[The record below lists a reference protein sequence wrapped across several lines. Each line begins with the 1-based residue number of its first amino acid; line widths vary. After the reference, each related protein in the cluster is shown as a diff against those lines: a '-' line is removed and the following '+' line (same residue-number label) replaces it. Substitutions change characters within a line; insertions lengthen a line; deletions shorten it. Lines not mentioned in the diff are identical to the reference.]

1 LVVLR
6 PGPVVAGSIFLA
18 LAGIVVLLWPAD
30 SGWAG
35 RAAARPLSDNED
47 EIAWLNPAT
56 SSLAWDRF
64 VTAVRRLQSDGT
76 CPQVLLAPSSP
87 YPEQSTAVP
96 EFALSLPGGR
106 RLIFRWYK
114 LTGEVGSRDWIEAF
128 CNRPRPPLAVIG
140 GSSSDRARELAQ
152 ALASVKAS
160 SPPLFLITTATADRS
175 AFNEPL
181 MDIYRGRTWRYCFTN
196 RQMAEAIADFIW
208 SRTDLR
214 PDAAPVYLTAW
225 QDDPY
230 SRDLAEQF
238 HETIGPEGQAGAWAN
253 SSQPFWSASFPYS
266 IGSFTEPNRW
276 ETEGAGH
283 LIDELSQHPSQ
294 KRPLLVLTATP
305 QPARRFLRA
314 LLREAPAEAQ
324 RFVVATGDAIDFNTI
339 YRDRDLLWPI
349 QDFPIPLV
357 SFCHRN
363 PVDPSAFTPTES
375 TEPPSS
381 LGRSSTG
388 TQDLLLYRDIAATV
402 IRAWSAG
409 APPANADELAS
420 RLRDPSVV
428 GIRFGDN
435 GDLLAGAG
443 EYVVTLRPDVAT
455 GRVWPR
461 AHLQVWTRSSDNVG
475 RASLST
481 ATAWQP
487 VAIAG
492 RPELI
497 IDYGVSPSAP
507 AARGTD

>member
-1 LVVLR
+1 
-6 PGPVVAGSIFLA
+6 VVAGSIFLA
-18 LAGIVVLLWPAD
+18 LAGIAVLLWPAD

-35 RAAARPLSDNED
+35 RAAARPLADNED

-64 VTAVRRLQSDGT
+64 VTAVRRLQGDGS
-76 CPQVLLAPSSP
+76 CPDVLLVPSSP

-96 EFALSLPGGR
+96 ELALSLPSGR

-114 LTGEVGSRDWIEAF
+114 LTGEAGSHEWILAL
-128 CNRPRPPLAVIG
+128 CKRPRPPLAVIG

-152 ALASVKAS
+152 TLADLKVRVS

-196 RQMAEAIADFIW
+196 RQMAEAVADFVW
-208 SRTDLR
+208 SRPELR
-214 PDAAPVYLTAW
+214 PDAPPVYLTAW

-238 HETIGPEGQAGAWAN
+238 HEAIGPEGRAGAWTN
-253 SSQPFWSASFPYS
+253 SNSPPFWSASFPYS
-266 IGSFTEPNRW
+266 IGPFNEPNRW

-294 KRPLLVLTATP
+294 KRPLLILTATA

-375 TEPPSS
+375 TEPPST

-409 APPANADELAS
+409 APPASADELAS
-420 RLRDPSVV
+420 RLRDPSIV
-428 GIRFGDN
+428 GIQFSDN
-435 GDLLAGAG
+435 GDLLGGAG
-443 EYVVTLRPDVAT
+443 EYVVTLRPDVDT

-461 AHLQVWTRSSDNVG
+461 ARLQVWTRAPGNAP
-475 RASLST
+475 RAPLP
-481 ATAWQP
+481 APRAWLP
-487 VAIAG
+487 VPIAG
-492 RPELI
+492 LSELI
-497 IDYGVSPSAP
+497 VDYGVVPSA
-507 AARGTD
+507 AAAGGTD